1 MSHENAED
9 AITGISEDIPKV
21 AKFFEV
27 NALMIPEPVYRRIMG
42 GMTRY
47 SARAGY
53 QGLSFRDA
61 LVNLVLVGLA
71 VVEAQEQKI
80 REASQLIVDP
90 SDQAPKGPGGL
101 DMGQVSAKLQ
111 SLRQERIVSG

>member
-1 MSHENAED
+1 MVDPEAEPE
-9 AITGISEDIPKV
+9 ITRISEDIPKV

-27 NALMIPEPVYRRIMG
+27 NALMIPESVYHRIME

-61 LVNLVLVGLA
+61 LVNLILVGLA
-71 VVEAQEQKI
+71 LVETQEHKI

-90 SDQAPKGPGGL
+90 SNQAPKGPGGL
-101 DMGQVSAKLQ
+101 DMEHVSAKLQ